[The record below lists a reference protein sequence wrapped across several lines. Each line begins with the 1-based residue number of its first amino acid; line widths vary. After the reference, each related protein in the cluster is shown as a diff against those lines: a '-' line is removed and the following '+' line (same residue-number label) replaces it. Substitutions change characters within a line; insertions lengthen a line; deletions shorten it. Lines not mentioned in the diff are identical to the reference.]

1 MAAGLIPVK
10 SAQRSDEEIAKN
22 KDEALRRLRQKTEK
36 DNSGREFEL
45 RPMQKTAMAALE
57 RSGWESAI
65 VIMPTG
71 SGKTTLVWSFKGTG
85 DCSIIFAPYT
95 LLAEQ
100 LVLVLG
106 KYGRTFRWPLTGQQ
120 GSIDMLLA
128 NAHFVVASFEAAPD
142 CVGLVTQL
150 DLRRRLGPIWV
161 DEVVRDV

>member
-1 MAAGLIPVK
+1 MAAGLIPVTL
-10 SAQRSDEEIAKN
+10 ARRTDEEIAKN
-22 KDEALRRLRQKTEK
+22 RDEALRRKTEK
-36 DNSGREFEL
+36 DNSGSEL

-71 SGKTTLVWSFKGTG
+71 SGKTTLVWSFKGKG

-120 GSIDMLLA
+120 GSVDMLLA

>member
-1 MAAGLIPVK
+1 MAAGLIPVTL
-10 SAQRSDEEIAKN
+10 ARRTDEEIAKN
-22 KDEALRRLRQKTEK
+22 RDEALRRKTEK
-36 DNSGREFEL
+36 DNSGSEL

-71 SGKTTLVWSFKGTG
+71 SGKTSLVWSFKGKG

-120 GSIDMLLA
+120 GSVDMLLA

>member
-10 SAQRSDEEIAKN
+10 LAQRSLEEIEKN
-22 KDEALRRLRQKTEK
+22 REEAQRRLRQKTEK
-36 DNSGREFEL
+36 DNSGREL

-71 SGKTTLVWSFKGTG
+71 SGKTTLVWSFKGNG
-85 DCSIIFAPYT
+85 DCSVIFAPYT

-106 KYGRTFRWPLTGQQ
+106 KYGRTVSWPLTGQQ
-120 GSIDMLLA
+120 GSVEMLLA
-128 NAHFVVASFEAAPD
+128 TAQFVVASFEAAPD

-150 DLRRRLGPIWV
+150 YHRRRLGPIWV
-161 DEVVRDV
+161 DEVLMNV